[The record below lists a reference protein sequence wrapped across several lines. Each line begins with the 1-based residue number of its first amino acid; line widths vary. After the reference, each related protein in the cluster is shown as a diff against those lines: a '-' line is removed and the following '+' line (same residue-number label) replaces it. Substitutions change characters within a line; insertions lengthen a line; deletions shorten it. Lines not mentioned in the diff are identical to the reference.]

1 MRKGTIL
8 WIYPLTLMGVFLVFA
23 SSCSKDDDDDNAG
36 SITVLSTTEVTDIAQ
51 TTAKSGGNIISDG
64 GNTVTARGVCWS
76 TNENPT
82 IEDNITEDGTDAG
95 SFTSSITNL
104 EPNTTYHVRAYATNR
119 AGTGYGSAMS
129 FTTQE
134 RSTVS
139 IFTDPRDG
147 NAYQTVTIGTQV
159 WMAENLRYL
168 PSVVGPW
175 RGSITAPY
183 YYVYDYD
190 GTDVNAAKGTSNY
203 STYGVLYNWIA
214 AVNACPAGWHL
225 PSNDELTEMENYLAD
240 NGYNYD
246 GTTGG
251 GRDKIAKA
259 MAATS
264 GWNSNSN
271 NGAVGNT
278 DYAEY
283 RNKSGFTALP
293 GGYVYSGGSFDGI
306 GHYGFWWSST
316 ESNASSSWAH
326 YLSNA
331 SGSVGSFYYGKYGG
345 HSVRCLRD

>member
-1 MRKGTIL
+1 
-8 WIYPLTLMGVFLVFA
+8 MGVFFVFA
-23 SSCSKDDDDDNAG
+23 SSCQKDDDDNG
-36 SITVLSTTEVTDIAQ
+36 N
-51 TTAKSGGNIISDG
+51 GNI
-64 GNTVTARGVCWS
+64 
-76 TNENPT
+76 
-82 IEDNITEDGTDAG
+82 G
-95 SFTSSITNL
+95 S
-104 EPNTTYHVRAYATNR
+104 
-119 AGTGYGSAMS
+119 
-129 FTTQE
+129 
-134 RSTVS
+134 
-139 IFTDPRDG
+139 FTDPRDG
-147 NAYQTVTIGTQV
+147 KVYQTVTIGNQE
-159 WMAENLRYL
+159 WMAENLAYA
-168 PSVVGPW
+168 PSNGNYW
-175 RGSITAPY
+175 A
-183 YYVYDYD
+183 YDND
-190 GTDVNAAKGTSNY
+190 NSNVE
-203 STYGVLYNWIA
+203 TYGYLYDWETA
-214 AVNACPAGWHL
+214 LDVCPAGWHL
-225 PSNDELTEMENYLAD
+225 PSDDEWTELENYLAD

-345 HSVRCLRD
+345 HSVRCLRDQNLFDYYREEVDFFENGTLQ